1 MPEPCIIAFVGT
13 VGAGKS
19 TQMKLLALKLK
30 KRKFRV
36 MTTTIKRG
44 HLLAHL
50 LEVAL
55 AKMLIG
61 RKKNVCSI
69 RVIVE
74 ERPDLFKKLF
84 ELFLVLNVVS
94 IFCRFLLKIYL
105 PKKLGYV
112 ILVEEYIQAAIA
124 DYIALSEFVGFHH
137 KSLSVTVKLLSG
149 LAHLG
154 GPIHT
159 IFIDAT
165 NDTLKAR
172 WFRRNSLSERFDYLG
187 MQRTL
192 LLSVSKN
199 LSSSFF
205 YTNNSDK
212 TIEKTGTIIMNFLKS
227 IIKPDA
233 QAWGI

>member
-55 AKMLIG
+55 ARMLIG

-84 ELFLVLNVVS
+84 KLFLALDVVS
-94 IFCRFLLKIYL
+94 ISCRFLLKIYL

-112 ILVEEYIQAAIA
+112 IIVEEYLQGTLA
-124 DYIALSEFVGFHH
+124 DCIHLSEFVRV
-137 KSLSVTVKLLSG
+137 KDKTLSVALKLL
-149 LAHLG
+149 LMLVYLG

-159 IFIDAT
+159 IFLDSS
-165 NDTLKAR
+165 NDVLKDR
-172 WFRRNSLSERFDYLG
+172 WCRRASNNQRPDYLY

-192 LLSVSKN
+192 LLSISKK

-205 YTNNSDK
+205 YINTGDK
-212 TIEKTGTIIMNFLKS
+212 TIEKTGTIIVNFLKPLVKS
-227 IIKPDA
+227 
-233 QAWGI
+233 